1 MGLGGHIG
9 RNPVWLKLK
18 ERRVEEA
25 GRNQAMVLTLHF
37 TWEPEKLALSAVLP
51 NMCVSFIKLFSL
63 ENVNFL
69 ICKMQKLI

>member
-1 MGLGGHIG
+1 MEN
-9 RNPVWLKLK
+9 R
-18 ERRVEEA
+18 EEKTQ
-25 GRNQAMVLTLHF
+25 GNNVGN